1 MFKLYAEHIVKNAGL
16 DELQAGVKIGGR
28 NINNLRYVD
37 DTTPMAESKETQKSL
52 LMTVKEESER
62 AGLKLNIKKTKT
74 MASGPITSWQ
84 IQLKVVTDTL
94 FLGYKITVDGDCS
107 HEIRRQNASWQE
119 SHDKPRQYVE
129 KQRHNS
135 ANKGPYNQGMVF
147 SVVTDGFKSRTVK
160 KAEHQRIDAL
170 EL

>member
-1 MFKLYAEHIVKNAGL
+1 MENAGL
-16 DELQAGVKIGGR
+16 DELQAGVKIGRR

-74 MASGPITSWQ
+74 MASGLITSWQ
-84 IQLKVVTDTL
+84 IQVKLVTDTF

-147 SVVTDGFKSRTVK
+147 SVVMNGFKSRTVK